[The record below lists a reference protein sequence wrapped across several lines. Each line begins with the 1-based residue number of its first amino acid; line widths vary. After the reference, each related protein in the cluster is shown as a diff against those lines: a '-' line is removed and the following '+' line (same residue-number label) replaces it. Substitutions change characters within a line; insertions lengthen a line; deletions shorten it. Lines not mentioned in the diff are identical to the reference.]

1 MSKRKNT
8 KRNISKS
15 ISKKL
20 DRIHKK
26 YNEIFKD
33 DEILLAKLKREINV
47 RQRKAS

>member
-1 MSKRKNT
+1 MNKRKNT
-8 KRNISKS
+8 KRNINKS
-15 ISKKL
+15 ILKKL